1 MNRLQKKAWINLAA
15 VTACVALSGMGLGI
29 FVHINARGIDTFLI
43 GMVAGLVVGLV
54 VYVRSVAGETRLDE
68 REKAIARKSFVWSC
82 YTLTLFWACA
92 SFGIFFVV
100 GGKSVV
106 PAYTLPVVFLAG
118 LFLAQF
124 VESAAILIQFARE
137 TADE

>member
-15 VTACVALSGMGLGI
+15 VTACAALAGMGLGI

-43 GMVAGLVVGLV
+43 GLVAGLVVGLV
-54 VYVRSVAGETRLDE
+54 VYVRSVAEETKLDE

>member
-1 MNRLQKKAWINLAA
+1 MNRLQKKAWINLAV
-15 VTACVALSGMGLGI
+15 VTACVVLAGMGLGI
-29 FVHINARGIDTFLI
+29 FVHINARGVYTFLI
-43 GMVAGLVVGLV
+43 GLVAGLVVGLV
-54 VYVRSVAGETRLDE
+54 VYVRSVAEEAKLDE
-68 REKAIARKSFVWSC
+68 REKTIARKSFVWAC

>member
-1 MNRLQKKAWINLAA
+1 MNRLQKKAWINLDV
-15 VTACVALSGMGLGI
+15 VTACVVLAGMFLGI
-29 FVHINARGIDTFLI
+29 FVHTNAKGIDTFLI
-43 GMVAGLVVGLV
+43 GLVAGLVVGLV
-54 VYVRSVAGETRLDE
+54 FYVRSVAEEAKLDE
-68 REKAIARKSFVWSC
+68 REKTIARKSFVWAC

>member
-1 MNRLQKKAWINLAA
+1 MNSLQKKAWINLAA
-15 VTACVALSGMGLGI
+15 VTACAALAGMGLGI
-29 FVHINARGIDTFLI
+29 LVHINARGIDTFLI
-43 GMVAGLVVGLV
+43 GLAAGLVVGLV

-68 REKAIARKSFVWSC
+68 REKAIARKSFVWAC

>member
-15 VTACVALSGMGLGI
+15 ITACVVLTGMCLGI
-29 FVHINARGIDTFLI
+29 LVHINARGFDSLLV
-43 GMVAGLVVGLV
+43 GLVPGLVAGLVF
-54 VYVRSVAGETRLDE
+54 YVRSMAEEAKLDE
-68 REKAIARKSFVWSC
+68 REKTIARKSFVWAC

-92 SFGIFFVV
+92 SFGIFFVA

>member
-15 VTACVALSGMGLGI
+15 MTACVVLSSMFLGI
-29 FVHINARGIDTFLI
+29 LVHINARGFDSLLV
-43 GMVAGLVVGLV
+43 GLVPGLVAGLVF
-54 VYVRSVAGETRLDE
+54 YVRSVAEEAKLDE
-68 REKAIARKSFVWSC
+68 REKAIARKSFTWAC

-92 SFGIFFVV
+92 SFGIFLVV
-100 GGKSVV
+100 GGKSVI

>member
-15 VTACVALSGMGLGI
+15 VTACAALSGMGLGI
-29 FVHINARGIDTFLI
+29 FVHINAKGIDTFLI
-43 GMVAGLVVGLV
+43 GLVAGLVVGLV
-54 VYVRSVAGETRLDE
+54 VYVRSVAGETKLDE
-68 REKAIARKSFVWSC
+68 REKAIARKSFVWAC

-106 PAYTLPVVFLAG
+106 PAYTLPVVFFAG

>member
-1 MNRLQKKAWINLAA
+1 MENVRFTLNQYTLA
-15 VTACVALSGMGLGI
+15 GMFLGI
-29 FVHINARGIDTFLI
+29 LVHTNAKGIDTFLI
-43 GMVAGLVVGLV
+43 GLVAGLVVGLV
-54 VYVRSVAGETRLDE
+54 VYVRSVAEEAKLDE
-68 REKAIARKSFVWSC
+68 REKAIARKSFTWAC

-100 GGKSVV
+100 GGKSVI

>member
-1 MNRLQKKAWINLAA
+1 MNRLQKKAWINLATIT
-15 VTACVALSGMGLGI
+15 VCVVLTGMCLG
-29 FVHINARGIDTFLI
+29 FLVHINARGIDSLLVGLVPGLI
-43 GMVAGLVVGLV
+43 AGLVF
-54 VYVRSVAGETRLDE
+54 YVRSVAEEAKLDE
-68 REKAIARKSFVWSC
+68 REKTIARKSFVWAS

-100 GGKSVV
+100 GGKSIL
-106 PAYTLPVVFLAG
+106 PAYILPVVFLAG

>member
-1 MNRLQKKAWINLAA
+1 MNRLQKKAWMNLAA
-15 VTACVALSGMGLGI
+15 VTACAALAGMGLGI
-29 FVHINARGIDTFLI
+29 LVHTNAKGIDTLLI
-43 GMVAGLVVGLV
+43 GMVPGFVVGLV
-54 VYVRSVAGETRLDE
+54 VYVRSVGGETRLDE
-68 REKAIARKSFVWSC
+68 REKAIARKSFVWAC
-82 YTLTLFWACA
+82 YTLTLFWACV

-100 GGKSVV
+100 GGKSAV
-106 PAYTLPVVFLAG
+106 PAYMLPVVFLVG